1 MAAHELQVAAAA
13 VILPAI
19 GALYRRMVN
28 PSYGIRRV
36 CLSCNNVIDDP
47 GIYQLNMFEDTSK
60 QLRNKALQEAMLG
73 IRAKYGKNSILRG
86 ISYTPESTA
95 RERNG
100 FIGGHKSGSEDSK
113 SANAKVE
120 TRKNVPA
127 I

>member
-1 MAAHELQVAAAA
+1 MTAQLSSETNAAA

-19 GALYRRMVN
+19 GALYHRIVN

-36 CLSCNNVIDDP
+36 CIACNNVVEDH
-47 GIYQLNMFEDTSK
+47 GSFQLNMFEDATK
-60 QLRNKALQEAMLG
+60 HLRNKALQEAMLG

-100 FIGGHKSGSEDSK
+100 FIGGHRSGNEDSK
-113 SANAKVE
+113 STNAKIK
-120 TRKNVPA
+120 TG
-127 I
+127 